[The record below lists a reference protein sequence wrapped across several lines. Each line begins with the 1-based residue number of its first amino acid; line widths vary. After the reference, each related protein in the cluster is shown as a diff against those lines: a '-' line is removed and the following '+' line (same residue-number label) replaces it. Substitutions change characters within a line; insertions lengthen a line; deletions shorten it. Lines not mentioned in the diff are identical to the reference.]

1 MISLRAADCRVSEF
15 TLPDVA
21 PLTPSAAAC
30 MRRLAD
36 RSARVGKK
44 YLDPAIVQSRAGLWR
59 ARWNTQHGVVQSIDV
74 YAFDCAQ

>member
-1 MISLRAADCRVSEF
+1 
-15 TLPDVA
+15 
-21 PLTPSAAAC
+21 